1 MTEVDERCNL
11 GELFGPAR
19 DQGARPTCLAFAAS
33 DLHAGMREA
42 WTPLSCEF
50 LFYHAQRR
58 AGRPPTIGATVPATL
73 DALRHDGQPHEEGWP
88 YLDPPPADVGELHR
102 WAGEERPDS
111 IDEIVAMLDRGRP
124 VLVLLYL
131 SASFDV
137 AGPEGLVAPAEN
149 ERPDVARRHAVVAI
163 GHGGYEGQCVVLIRN
178 SWGHGWGMGGHAWLT
193 ESFLKPRVF
202 RIAVPEEKID
212 VASLASPA

>member
-73 DALRHDGQPHEEGWP
+73 DALRHDGQPREEGWP
-88 YLDPPPADVGELHR
+88 YLDSPPAD
-102 WAGEERPDS
+102 AGAPGN
-111 IDEIVAMLDRGRP
+111 MQPTTGR
-124 VLVLLYL
+124 L
-131 SASFDV
+131 SWIRRNPF
-137 AGPEGLVAPAEN
+137 APFG
-149 ERPDVARRHAVVAI
+149 I
-163 GHGGYEGQCVVLIRN
+163 
-178 SWGHGWGMGGHAWLT
+178 S
-193 ESFLKPRVF
+193 
-202 RIAVPEEKID
+202 
-212 VASLASPA
+212 